1 MRRLLI
7 YLFAILPFAGYSQ
20 TVLTLDECVR
30 LAKENNKRMEAAEQQ
45 LKSSL
50 YEKRSV
56 RALFLP
62 SFSLT
67 GSALYSTADGSYSS
81 GMGQLPVLGADG
93 VPTGQSALFP
103 GIDLAYD
110 LGWIYGGGVKVE
122 QPLYMGGKIRAGY
135 RMTRIGNEIARQNK
149 RLTESEVIVETSRA
163 YADVVRT
170 NELIQVAESYH
181 DLLTELMRTVESA
194 RKHGMKSQNDVLKVK
209 VKLNESE
216 LNLRR
221 AENGHRLAMMN
232 LCHYI
237 GTVAK

>member
-110 LGWIYGGGVKVE
+110 LGWIYGGGVKVD
-122 QPLYMGGKIRAGY
+122 G
-135 RMTRIGNEIARQNK
+135 
-149 RLTESEVIVETSRA
+149 
-163 YADVVRT
+163 
-170 NELIQVAESYH
+170 VAME
-181 DLLTELMRTVESA
+181 
-194 RKHGMKSQNDVLKVK
+194 RKVYNVDPALFSV
-209 VKLNESE
+209 
-216 LNLRR
+216 
-221 AENGHRLAMMN
+221 
-232 LCHYI
+232 
-237 GTVAK
+237 GTVIQSGKKRWARLV